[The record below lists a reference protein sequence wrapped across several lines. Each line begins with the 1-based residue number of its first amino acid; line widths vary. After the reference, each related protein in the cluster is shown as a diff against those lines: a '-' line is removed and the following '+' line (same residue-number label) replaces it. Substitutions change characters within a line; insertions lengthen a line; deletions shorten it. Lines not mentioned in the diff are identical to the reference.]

1 MVIIKSI
8 NKKLYFGFY
17 KLFRKWHRRSTP
29 RTTAASSIPRTEP
42 VVSTLATSRPLRT
55 CPTSSVPHLLVRTP
69 GQVNPIRRQG
79 S

>member
-1 MVIIKSI
+1 MGGVGDGGIDNKESI
-8 NKKLYFGFY
+8 NKKLYLGFY

-55 CPTSSVPHLLVRTP
+55 YLTSSVPHV
-69 GQVNPIRRQG
+69 
-79 S
+79 